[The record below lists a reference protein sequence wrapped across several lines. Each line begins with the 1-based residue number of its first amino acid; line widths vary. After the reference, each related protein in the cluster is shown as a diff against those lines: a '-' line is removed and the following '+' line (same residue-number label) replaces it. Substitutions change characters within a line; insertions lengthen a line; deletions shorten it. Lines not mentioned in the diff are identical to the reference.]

1 VKDRLAEIDA
11 DRVYLHG
18 TSSVHLLYPQT
29 DQGGSGG
36 PSH

>member
-1 VKDRLAEIDA
+1 VKDGLSEINS

-29 DQGGSGG
+29 D
-36 PSH
+36 